1 MADEYSNTSADVDE
15 RKRQRRKRIEKNGT
29 SEQAQVED
37 HQEKQIGILKTG
49 QQQVEESL
57 FELDTRKRAGIKTVT
72 DIRIETNEGEAKR
85 RLTDEELKRSRLI
98 KLQQEALVSAKA
110 NAAVEMKWTEL
121 LEKEIP
127 QELFQEIQQQMESCS
142 AIIRSKDELINDFQ
156 LQLRSKD
163 EEYVRALR
171 QHADDIDSLLNRI
184 RSEFRDLQSAYDSE
198 LDCIED
204 AYLKERDAIVGE
216 HTSQIDAMFETR
228 RSKEN
233 QYRESKLKTDEDNR
247 KDLEYEIKRGADL
260 YNKTKIDTEMNI
272 QALKQQLEE
281 IRATYQLNTVKL
293 DYNYSVLLQLEVEK
307 TAEVG
312 RYKRRLNRL
321 KSQLNSLVTKFT
333 ESESNDLK
341 VNHDLT
347 EDYRTLTLKYK
358 ELQAKFRHFEVAD
371 TTKYDEV
378 WTMHEEEVKD
388 LVDKL
393 LKADKIISEQQL
405 GWSWKSPDMQ
415 AIQQVLGRQGG
426 LGMKSSAVA
435 TEEEEE
441 ESATEAKAAEV
452 THNTVISNLGE
463 DDKRTDENPDGAN
476 PEEQRKKVAGFRVRA
491 VLKVLANE
499 AGFMINPAVRES
511 LESMPEDEADLN
523 AAETLLKSLG
533 VKSEEKLH
541 TLVHYFFK
549 GHPSHTSHLEDFVGE
564 EEADEYEAELGL
576 LLKVNGEVTDE
587 MSALRD
593 MIKPED
599 VISAVKA
606 YIEDMSVE
614 QGPVVGSAAV
624 GGTKV
629 TQEETRIAQKRLVA
643 MRNYWNQLSQIV
655 SDDTV
660 DVWRQLE
667 YDAQNLRDLLSKRA
681 SSVNEVDRLAQQN
694 IELKKLLNQYLGDAV
709 MNASFQVPPAQVM
722 RVRDATQ
729 FRGSRT
735 SQSVKWQKHN
745 TSK

>member
-660 DVWRQLE
+660 DV
-667 YDAQNLRDLLSKRA
+667 
-681 SSVNEVDRLAQQN
+681 
-694 IELKKLLNQYLGDAV
+694 
-709 MNASFQVPPAQVM
+709 
-722 RVRDATQ
+722 
-729 FRGSRT
+729 
-735 SQSVKWQKHN
+735 
-745 TSK
+745 

>member
-1 MADEYSNTSADVDE
+1 MADEYSNMSTDVDE
-15 RKRQRRKRIEKNGT
+15 RKRQRRKRIEKNKT
-29 SEQAQVED
+29 SEQAQIED
-37 HQEKQIGILKTG
+37 QQEKLIDILKTG

-57 FELDTRKRAGIKTVT
+57 FELDTRKRVGIKSVT

-85 RLTDEELKRSRLI
+85 RVTDEELKRSRLI

-142 AIIRSKDELINDFQ
+142 AIICSKDELINDFQ
-156 LQLRSKD
+156 LQLRAKD

-184 RSEFRDLQSAYDSE
+184 RSEFRDLQTAYDSE
-198 LDCIED
+198 LDRIED
-204 AYLKERDAIVGE
+204 AYLKERDAIIGE
-216 HTSQIDAMFETR
+216 HTAEIDAMFETR
-228 RSKEN
+228 RLKEN
-233 QYRESKLKTDEDNR
+233 QYRESKMKTDEDNR
-247 KDLEYEIKRGADL
+247 KDLEYEMKRGADL

-333 ESESNDLK
+333 ESEVNDLK

>member
-1 MADEYSNTSADVDE
+1 
-15 RKRQRRKRIEKNGT
+15 
-29 SEQAQVED
+29 
-37 HQEKQIGILKTG
+37 
-49 QQQVEESL
+49 
-57 FELDTRKRAGIKTVT
+57 
-72 DIRIETNEGEAKR
+72 
-85 RLTDEELKRSRLI
+85 
-98 KLQQEALVSAKA
+98 
-110 NAAVEMKWTEL
+110 
-121 LEKEIP
+121 
-127 QELFQEIQQQMESCS
+127 MESCS
-142 AIIRSKDELINDFQ
+142 SIIRSKDELINDFQ
-156 LQLRSKD
+156 LQLRAKD

-171 QHADDIDSLLNRI
+171 QHADDIDSLLSRI
-184 RSEFRDLQSAYDSE
+184 RSEFRELQAAYDSE
-198 LDCIED
+198 LDRIED
-204 AYLKERDAIVGE
+204 AYLKERDAIIAE
-216 HTSQIDAMFETR
+216 HTAEIDAMFETR

-233 QYRESKLKTDEDNR
+233 QYRENKMKTDEDNR
-247 KDLEYEIKRGADL
+247 RELEYEMKRGADL

-321 KSQLNSLVTKFT
+321 KTQLNNLVTKFT
-333 ESESNDLK
+333 ESETNDFR

-393 LKADKIISEQQL
+393 LKADKIITEQQL
-405 GWSWKSPDMQ
+405 GWSWRPPDMQ

-426 LGMKSSAVA
+426 LGMRSSTVA
-435 TEEEEE
+435 GSTEEDEEE
-441 ESATEAKAAEV
+441 KTNEV
-452 THNTVISNLGE
+452 NPSTN
-463 DDKRTDENPDGAN
+463 TDENATKPVSEDNENPVDGLNPD
-476 PEEQRKKVAGFRVRA
+476 EQRKKVAGFRVRA
-491 VLKVLANE
+491 VLKVLATE
-499 AGFMINPAVRES
+499 AGFMINPAVRET
-511 LESMPEDEADLN
+511 LELLPEDEADLN
-523 AAETLLKSLG
+523 AAETLLKALG

-549 GHPSHTSHLEDFVGE
+549 GHPSHSNHLEEAGGE

-576 LLKVNGEVTDE
+576 LLRANGDAIEE
-587 MSALRD
+587 MSILRD

-599 VISAVKA
+599 VITAVKA

-614 QGPVVGSAAV
+614 QGPAVGAASAV

-629 TQEETRIAQKRLVA
+629 TQEEIRIAQKRLAA
-643 MRNYWNQLSQIV
+643 MRNYWTQLGQIV
-655 SDDTV
+655 SDDAV

-667 YDAQNLRDLLSKRA
+667 FDAQNLRDLLSKRA
-681 SSVNEVDRLAQQN
+681 GSISEVDRLAQQN

-709 MNASFQVPPAQVM
+709 TNAGFQVPPAQIM
-722 RVRDATQ
+722 KVRDATQ
-729 FRGSRT
+729 LRNGST
-735 SQSVKWQKHN
+735 KNSQSVKLTQQN
-745 TSK
+745 LSFT

>member
-1 MADEYSNTSADVDE
+1 M
-15 RKRQRRKRIEKNGT
+15 
-29 SEQAQVED
+29 
-37 HQEKQIGILKTG
+37 
-49 QQQVEESL
+49 
-57 FELDTRKRAGIKTVT
+57 
-72 DIRIETNEGEAKR
+72 EA
-85 RLTDEELKRSRLI
+85 
-98 KLQQEALVSAKA
+98 
-110 NAAVEMKWTEL
+110 
-121 LEKEIP
+121 
-127 QELFQEIQQQMESCS
+127 CS

-156 LQLRSKD
+156 LQLRAKD

-171 QHADDIDSLLNRI
+171 QHADDIDNLLNRI
-184 RSEFRDLQSAYDSE
+184 RSEFRELQAAYDSE
-198 LDCIED
+198 LDRIED
-204 AYLKERDAIVGE
+204 AYLKERDAIIAE
-216 HTSQIDAMFETR
+216 HTSEIDAMFETR
-228 RSKEN
+228 RLKEN
-233 QYRESKLKTDEDNR
+233 LYRESKMKADEDNR
-247 KDLEYEIKRGADL
+247 RELEYEMKRGADL

-321 KSQLNSLVTKFT
+321 KTQLNNLVTKFT
-333 ESESNDLK
+333 ESEANDLK

-378 WTMHEEEVKD
+378 WSMHEEEVKD

-393 LKADKIISEQQL
+393 LKADKIITEQQL
-405 GWSWKSPDMQ
+405 GWSWKAPDMQ

-426 LGMKSSAVA
+426 LGMKSSAA
-435 TEEEEE
+435 AG
-441 ESATEAKAAEV
+441 SAEDEV
-452 THNTVISNLGE
+452 E
-463 DDKRTDENPDGAN
+463 DDKSPDAKASSDVNGDSTSEKKKAGEGEEGQEGQS
-476 PEEQRKKVAGFRVRA
+476 PDEQRKKVAGFRVRA

-511 LESMPEDEADLN
+511 LESLPEDEADLS
-523 AAETLLKSLG
+523 AAETLLKALG

-549 GHPSHTSHLEDFVGE
+549 GHPSHSSHLDDVGGE
-564 EEADEYEAELGL
+564 EEADEYEAELSL
-576 LLKVNGEVTDE
+576 LLKANGEVSE
-587 MSALRD
+587 EISSLRD

-624 GGTKV
+624 AGGTKQ
-629 TQEETRIAQKRLVA
+629 TQEEIRIAQKRLAA

-655 SDDTV
+655 SDDAV

-667 YDAQNLRDLLSKRA
+667 FDAQNLRDLLSKRA
-681 SSVNEVDRLAQQN
+681 SSIGEVDRLAQQN

-709 MNASFQVPPAQVM
+709 TNSSFQVPPAQVM
-722 RVRDATQ
+722 KVRDATQ
-729 FRGSRT
+729 LRT
-735 SQSVKWQKHN
+735 KSVKATTKG
-745 TSK
+745 TMGGGSLK